1 MLCGDLNG
9 RTSKEEGM
17 SSYIYIYI
25 YIYIYTHT
33 HMYIYVADMLCFT
46 VETNTT
52 LQTNYTL
59 IEKKIKGHLARTL

>member
-1 MLCGDLNG
+1 
-9 RTSKEEGM
+9 
-17 SSYIYIYI
+17 
-25 YIYIYTHT
+25 
-33 HMYIYVADMLCFT
+33 MYIYVADMLCFT